1 MILEIIGQLWLI
13 MAALT
18 AYYSMRATYR
28 DWGYNKPTPQP
39 KEKTCRNESRT
50 RRSRRSKPRGVLKE
64 RNTLRTGETWSH
76 GEVDL
81 TRSELT
87 AKKSK
92 IRMHAAANGS
102 RE

>member
-28 DWGYNKPTPQP
+28 DWGYNKPIQPQ
-39 KEKTCRNESRT
+39 EITCRNVRRT
-50 RRSRRSKPRGVLKE
+50 QRSRQSKPRGELRE
-64 RNTLRTGETWSH
+64 QHTLRMGEIWSH